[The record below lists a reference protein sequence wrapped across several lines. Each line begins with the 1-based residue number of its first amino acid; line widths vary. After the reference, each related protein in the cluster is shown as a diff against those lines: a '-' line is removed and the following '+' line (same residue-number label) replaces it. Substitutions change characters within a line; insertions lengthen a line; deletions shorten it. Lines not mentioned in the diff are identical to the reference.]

1 MDHQAFNI
9 LEFPALR
16 ALLRQNAQTEAAR
29 GLIDQLEPINDFG
42 QLQNDLK
49 RLAEMIELRTR
60 GTRVSFDGVVDTSES
75 ISRLRI
81 EGTALDPMALLDLAR
96 LCARALDAR
105 GAILAER
112 ESAPGLFEIV
122 APLPT
127 GLAKLA
133 ANITKKILPGGEL
146 DDRASPQLASIRRD
160 LASAR
165 SRITRSLE
173 SLMRR
178 SSEAIQEELVTVRND
193 RFVIPVRSDHQ
204 SRIKGV
210 AHGASSS
217 GATIFIEPLETIEA
231 NNELQNLREAE
242 QREIAEILFALS
254 EQLRRE
260 LPALEI
266 AAEAITQIDF
276 INAKAVFAAAFD
288 CVVPQVW
295 SAPAKRSGDGALD
308 ESASAGKP
316 LSNAASPLRSATALQ
331 IRTLE
336 FVDARHPLL
345 EASLR
350 ASGDAVVPVS
360 FKLDSEH
367 SIMVISGANAGGKTV
382 VLKTTGLLS
391 LMALS
396 GLPVPATSATVPF
409 YQSILADIGDHQ
421 SLAANLSTFTSHAA
435 NIAKM
440 IGLCTGSAGVP
451 PASSLVLLDEV
462 GTGTDPEEG
471 SALGVAVVDHFK
483 RRGAH
488 VMATT
493 HYSGLKMYAAN
504 EPDVLNASVEFDEK
518 TLRPT
523 YRLLLGLAGSSSG
536 LEIARRFGIPN
547 KVIENAATQVNQS
560 SLDAIA
566 YLRRI
571 KNEAEEAEALRQALE
586 EERAATAQKFSALDH
601 EFQKR
606 EQDRRAEFDAAL
618 KRSVSEFE
626 KLTRDLLAK
635 VEDRAARVK
644 VEREAEKRATELKR
658 EAQRAAQA
666 MSQAARSQTPSHL
679 KKPQSD
685 ALLPQ
690 LRGVKVVRDGHVVSE
705 GREAAISDQPKP
717 QVSEDGGR
725 DVRAP
730 SIEARDLQAGDRV
743 RLKNFGSIGIIDRIK
758 GDEAE
763 LRVGS
768 LHMRANL
775 SDLEPVSGTGVSHAI
790 HAQDAGATFKRGG
803 SPTVREGALAQL
815 RKRATATELHLH
827 SRDSN
832 SKFQSAAELNL
843 IGKTTDEAA
852 DLVDKFLDEAFLNGQ
867 REVRIIHGHGTGAL
881 RKAVAELLSGH
892 PHVARY
898 TAAPQGQGGSGATI
912 AELKQ

>member
-1 MDHQAFNI
+1 VNHQAFDI

-16 ALLRQNAQTEAAR
+16 ALLRGNAQTEPAR
-29 GLIDQLEPINDFG
+29 ALIDRIEPVADLAL
-42 QLQNDLK
+42 LQKDLN
-49 RLAEMIELRTR
+49 LLGEMIELRTR
-60 GTRVSFDGVVDTSES
+60 GTRISFDGLLDTSES

-81 EGTALDPMALLDLAR
+81 EGTALDPMALLELAR
-96 LCARALDAR
+96 LCARALEAR
-105 GAILAER
+105 AAFSAER
-112 ESAPGLFEIV
+112 EAAPGMFEIV
-122 APLPT
+122 APLPLEL
-127 GLAKLA
+127 GKLA
-133 ANITKKILPGGEL
+133 ANITKKILPSGEL
-146 DDRASPQLASIRRD
+146 DDRASPQLAAIRRD
-160 LASAR
+160 LANAR

-193 RFVIPVRSDHQ
+193 RYVIPVRSDHQ

-217 GATIFIEPLETIEA
+217 GATVFIEPLETIEA

-260 LPALEI
+260 LPAIEI

-288 CVVPQVW
+288 CVVPRV
-295 SAPAKRSGDGALD
+295 SVPGAVATGSRD
-308 ESASAGKP
+308 P
-316 LSNAASPLRSATALQ
+316 LKSPDPVATAPGTD
-331 IRTLE
+331 TLE
-336 FVDARHPLL
+336 FIDARHPLL

-350 ASGDAVVPVS
+350 ARGGAVVPVS
-360 FKLDSEH
+360 FKLDREN

-440 IGLCTGSAGVP
+440 IGLCDDSDGAQCH
-451 PASSLVLLDEV
+451 SLVLLDEV

-483 RRGAH
+483 QRGAH

-504 EPDVLNASVEFDEK
+504 EPGVLNASVEFDEK
-518 TLRPT
+518 TLQPT

-547 KVIENAATQVNQS
+547 QVIENAANQVKQS
-560 SLDAIA
+560 SLEAIS

-571 KNEAEEAEALRQALE
+571 KNEAEAAEALRLALE
-586 EERAATAQKFSALDH
+586 EERAATAQKFSALDI

-606 EQDRRAEFDAAL
+606 ERDRRAEFDATL
-618 KRSVSEFE
+618 KRSLSEFE
-626 KLTRDLLAK
+626 KLARELVSK
-635 VEDRAARVK
+635 IEDRAARVK

-658 EAQRAAQA
+658 EAQRAAEA
-666 MSQAARSQTPSHL
+666 MSQAARSQTPAHL
-679 KKPQSD
+679 NKPQGREGG
-685 ALLPQ
+685 LPPQ
-690 LRGVKVVRDGHVVSE
+690 LRGVKVLRDGQVISE
-705 GREAAISDQPKP
+705 AREAAISDQLKRRLDEN
-717 QVSEDGGR
+717 SGR

-730 SIEARDLQAGDRV
+730 STEERDFRIGDQV
-743 RLKNFGSIGIIDRIK
+743 RLKSFGSIGIIDRIK

-768 LHMRANL
+768 LHTRERLSNLELVAETSDAPKGVRASRGSGRVKAPLEKMR
-775 SDLEPVSGTGVSHAI
+775 T
-790 HAQDAGATFKRGG
+790 
-803 SPTVREGALAQL
+803 
-815 RKRATATELHLH
+815 RAATELHLH
-827 SRDSN
+827 SREPD
-832 SKFQSAAELNL
+832 SKFQSTSELNL

-852 DLVDKFLDEAFLNGQ
+852 DLIDKFLDEAFLNGQ
-867 REVRIIHGHGTGAL
+867 LEVRIIHGHGTGAL
-881 RKAVAELLSGH
+881 RKAVAELLADH

-898 TAAPQGQGGSGATI
+898 AAAPQDQGGSGATI
-912 AELKQ
+912 AQLIQ